1 MHFWHTFWLSLYIA
15 DNHRFPREYYGLMIK
30 YTKSHHPNWCI
41 KVGNTPPR
49 LPCCWVIPSFFCN
62 ETWQG
67 QSVMLDLKLLLL
79 KNFTTPF
86 YGWGSTVSR
95 LQKTLRGDSLLFT
108 TRALGL
114 PGTHLV
120 SLGRIHH
127 LVNLGASQWFW
138 AWDPWIGNAAP

>member
-49 LPCCWVIPSFFCN
+49 LPCCCVIPSFFCN

-79 KNFTTPF
+79 KKLYDPFLWMGFNCLKATKDTARRQFTLYYSGPRTSWYSF
-86 YGWGSTVSR
+86 
-95 LQKTLRGDSLLFT
+95 
-108 TRALGL
+108 
-114 PGTHLV
+114 
-120 SLGRIHH
+120 
-127 LVNLGASQWFW
+127 SQPWK
-138 AWDPWIGNAAP
+138 DPPLS